1 MSLYMV
7 WKYWLCQE
15 GGGGGSD
22 HAKIFLWIWYCVHRP
37 TWVTMD
43 TRKWPISPP
52 ISYTFPQLSLI
63 LNKLTIS
70 PKWIFILKYIDLRT
84 FVVKISRQGQ
94 GHGQGQGG
102 PLSTYQTIYFVKAHD
117 THHHLT
123 HRQVGQGGQYELER
137 NSRKVRKMK
146 QETPPC

>member
-1 MSLYMV
+1 MRSGRG
-7 WKYWLCQE
+7 E
-15 GGGGGSD
+15 GCGSD

-52 ISYTFPQLSLI
+52 ISYTFPQKLSLI

-102 PLSTYQTIYFVKAHD
+102 PLSTYQTIYFVKLPD
-117 THHHLT
+117 PPTT
-123 HRQVGQGGQYELER
+123 YEMDKVDEDHQNCR
-137 NSRKVRKMK
+137 NSARKITIPVQCVNM
-146 QETPPC
+146 